1 MFTLYTANV
10 IGNQKN
16 KVYPNKIK
24 VYDEETLKNAVKN
37 DYVCATYKDN
47 SRSDDNFIMTDCL
60 PVDCDNDTTDD
71 PSKWLT
77 VDKLKAIF
85 PDVSFAIHYSR
96 NHMKDKIYKD
106 KNGEVSK
113 VVKARPRF
121 HVFFEIDE
129 MSDRVAYRNFKNYLS
144 INYPYFDNNALDAA
158 RFFFGTEDPNVEYI
172 KGSKNLSQFLDEE
185 DFDKDF
191 SKIKEGS
198 RNSTMSIYASKVLK
212 RFGNTEKARE
222 LFDKKSL
229 DCDPLL
235 EDDELETIWNSAIRF
250 FNKISKEK
258 GYISPEDYEGVKGLW
273 PADYSDMGEAL
284 ILVDNYKAQIIY
296 TAPTGYLVYNGEFW
310 KESAEMATGV
320 MMSFLDKQLED
331 ANKEVEEA
339 LENMK
344 TAGFGEEILIL
355 SPKKRM
361 DEADSDDKVDAL
373 TRYEQATN
381 YKNFVMK
388 YRNYK
393 YINSTLQVAVPLVLH
408 DINEL
413 DRDPYLLNTP
423 DGTYDL
429 KTGAK
434 KDKDPLNFITK
445 QTSVS
450 PSTEGLSIW
459 LDALDTFFQ
468 GNSELIDYVQKI
480 VGLAAIGKVMSE
492 LLIIAYGDGRNGK
505 STFWNSIARV
515 LGNYSGAISADSLTV
530 GCKRNVKPELAELK
544 GKRLVIAAELEEGV
558 RMNTSIVKQLS
569 STDPIH
575 AEKKYKP
582 PFEFIPSHLTVL
594 YTNHLPRVGAID
606 SGTWRRIKVI
616 PFNAKIE
623 GKKDIKNYTDYLV
636 EKAGGAILTWVIE
649 GARKAETAGGKI
661 AEPSVVINATERYKE
676 KNNWM
681 QQFIDD
687 MCLIDKDAVQKSG
700 EFYNEYR
707 NYCLRN
713 GECTRSTTDF
723 YAELENLG
731 FFRKKSNKGTFIYGI
746 SIKKDTDF

>member
-1 MFTLYTANV
+1 
-10 IGNQKN
+10 
-16 KVYPNKIK
+16 
-24 VYDEETLKNAVKN
+24 
-37 DYVCATYKDN
+37 
-47 SRSDDNFIMTDCL
+47 
-60 PVDCDNDTTDD
+60 
-71 PSKWLT
+71 
-77 VDKLKAIF
+77 
-85 PDVSFAIHYSR
+85 
-96 NHMKDKIYKD
+96 
-106 KNGEVSK
+106 
-113 VVKARPRF
+113 
-121 HVFFEIDE
+121 
-129 MSDRVAYRNFKNYLS
+129 
-144 INYPYFDNNALDAA
+144 
-158 RFFFGTEDPNVEYI
+158 
-172 KGSKNLSQFLDEE
+172 
-185 DFDKDF
+185 
-191 SKIKEGS
+191 
-198 RNSTMSIYASKVLK
+198 
-212 RFGNTEKARE
+212 
-222 LFDKKSL
+222 
-229 DCDPLL
+229 
-235 EDDELETIWNSAIRF
+235 
-250 FNKISKEK
+250 
-258 GYISPEDYEGVKGLW
+258 
-273 PADYSDMGEAL
+273 
-284 ILVDNYKAQIIY
+284 
-296 TAPTGYLVYNGEFW
+296 
-310 KESAEMATGV
+310 MATGV

-344 TAGFGEEILIL
+344 TAGFGEDILIL

-623 GKKDIKNYTDYLV
+623 GKKDIKN
-636 EKAGGAILTWVIE
+636 
-649 GARKAETAGGKI
+649 
-661 AEPSVVINATERYKE
+661 
-676 KNNWM
+676 
-681 QQFIDD
+681 
-687 MCLIDKDAVQKSG
+687 
-700 EFYNEYR
+700 
-707 NYCLRN
+707 
-713 GECTRSTTDF
+713 
-723 YAELENLG
+723 
-731 FFRKKSNKGTFIYGI
+731 
-746 SIKKDTDF
+746 

>member
-16 KVYPNKIK
+16 KIYPNKIE
-24 VYDEETLKNAVKN
+24 VYDEKSLKNAVKN

-47 SRSDDNFIMTDCL
+47 SRSDDNFIMADCL

-121 HVFFEIDE
+121 HVFFEIDG

-158 RFFFGTEDPNVEYI
+158 RFFFGTEDPKVEYI

-284 ILVDNYKAQIIY
+284 ILVDSYKAPIIY

-310 KESAEMATGV
+310 KESAEMAAGV
-320 MMSFLDKQLED
+320 MMNFLDKQLED

-344 TAGFGEEILIL
+344 TAGFSEDIFIL

-393 YINSTLQVAVPLVLH
+393 CINSTLQVAVPLVLH

-434 KDKDPLNFITK
+434 KNKDPLNFITK

-713 GECTRSTTDF
+713 GEFTRSTTDF
-723 YAELENLG
+723 YTELENLG
-731 FFRKKSNKGTFIYGI
+731 FIRRKTKQGINIYGI